1 MPSTASLL
9 KQLKSNYPQLSFKKG
24 DHFLWSPSENA
35 VYYCDKIRNQ
45 SILLLHELSHALLG
59 HTSYESDIQLIT
71 MEREAWDYAIKLAP
85 SYNIEAPSQVIES
98 TLDSYRDWLHDRST
112 CPNCTATGLQVN
124 KHSYQCPACNHQWRV
139 NEARTCALRR
149 YAINKKRT
157 N

>member
-9 KQLKSNYPQLSFKKG
+9 KHLKTDYPQFSFKKG

-35 VYYCDKIRNQ
+35 IYYCDKIQNQ

-59 HTSYESDIQLIT
+59 HTDYNSDIQLIT

-85 SYNIEAPSQVIES
+85 TYDIKMPTDAIEPII
-98 TLDSYRDWLHDRST
+98 DSYRDWLHDRST
-112 CPNCTATGLQVN
+112 CPDCTATGLQVN
-124 KHSYQCPACNHQWRV
+124 KQNYQCPACNHSWRV

-149 YAINKKRT
+149 YTIK
-157 N
+157 